1 MKTCFS
7 LCLCKNQ
14 LLVVVVRNTSS
25 RSDHCSQ
32 FVLNGWN
39 LIGLSA
45 SSAAFNVTVKS
56 SAAEGDF
63 MTYTATVVQVLKKSE
78 GETLLVTMETR

>member
-1 MKTCFS
+1 M
-7 LCLCKNQ
+7 
-14 LLVVVVRNTSS
+14 
-25 RSDHCSQ
+25 
-32 FVLNGWN
+32 LNGWN

>member
-7 LCLCKNQ
+7 VCFCKNHW
-14 LLVVVVRNTSS
+14 LVVVVRNTSS

-32 FVLNGWN
+32 LVLNGWN

-45 SSAAFNVTVKS
+45 SSAAFKVTVKS

-63 MTYTATVVQVLKKSE
+63 MTYTATVAEVLKKSE
-78 GETLLVTMETR
+78 GETPLVTMETQ